1 MLAPIGG
8 AGKEGLDASMA
19 IVREQPK
26 LEGTKPDQTGVNSRG
41 LTDYPRQKNPTSRL
55 PSEGSMR

>member
-26 LEGTKPDQTGVNSRG
+26 LEGTKPDQTGVDSRG
-41 LTDYPRQKNPTSRL
+41 LIIQDKKNQTSQL